1 MMARYSFLLISNKF
15 CDLSLL
21 HWMGAHCNKKNLPH
35 WALSFPPNPSYG
47 PLTHVNKTTYGP
59 LIDTALYVIILMRA
73 NPLLGQVEG
82 GCALEISTF
91 LGHRNRR
98 SKKATIDQR
107 SPTSP
112 ATYRYIF
119 FIYS

>member
-59 LIDTALYVIILMRA
+59 LIDTALYVMILMRA
-73 NPLLGQVEG
+73 NPLLVQVG
-82 GCALEISTF
+82 GGWALEILAF
-91 LGHRNRR
+91 LGPYGTRLEARCHFTGRQKSSI
-98 SKKATIDQR
+98 SKAEPP
-107 SPTSP
+107 PT
-112 ATYRYIF
+112 
-119 FIYS
+119 